1 MKAWPNLAE
10 LEREHDPM
18 VLLKQNILT
27 NIILR
32 DYWSVAIPDLELK
45 RGVGGG
51 GYPFPRSATAS
62 KPNNFYVD
70 HLTFVRLSSCYLF
83 IY

>member
-1 MKAWPNLAE
+1 
-10 LEREHDPM
+10 M

-32 DYWSVAIPDLELK
+32 DCWSMAIPDLELK
-45 RGVGGG
+45 RGGGGGG
-51 GYPFPRSATAS
+51 GYPFPRAATAS
-62 KPNNFYVD
+62 KPNNFYID